1 MIIPPSVSTSA
12 LSYPDLLAQQA
23 GLQPGALAALAAD
36 DSITFAGLLARSSH
50 LAGALHRANVRRGQ
64 RVGLLIGN
72 RIEWLAIALGV
83 MMAGATAVPL
93 STWSTRDELEFL
105 LTDAA
110 IDLLF
115 VDAAFQG
122 RDFVGDVAAISAR
135 GTFGKPVVQL
145 DGEPSLQAMPLSEFL
160 DGVGPLRSVPED
172 IADEDALILYTSGST
187 SKPKGVR
194 LTHRLAVR
202 NGFQIGRRQ
211 GLRAGDRVFLSAPLF
226 WSYGA
231 ANALPAAFGHG
242 AALVLMERFEPVA
255 ALHLIEHRACTA
267 IYTLPAMTNAMVRSA
282 GFSRRQTRTLRT
294 GLTIGTSEDFMNA
307 HDNLGV
313 PDLCNIYGAT
323 ETCGNCTVTPHDW
336 PLEHRRICQGPPLDG
351 QLLRL
356 RDPETQEIVPQGG
369 VGLVEV
375 SGQISPGY
383 TGASAALNSSAFT
396 EDGYYRTGDLGRMNE
411 FGAFVFVGR
420 ETEMIKR
427 QGINVSPAEIEEVM
441 KKHAG
446 VSDCAVVGIPDA
458 DKGELIFAGIVPAG
472 DWHDVQDLDR
482 FCRVHLSKYKIPDV
496 YDLWEA
502 LPLTPTG
509 KLQRKE
515 VKALAQRTLASRRGV
530 TA

>member
-1 MIIPPSVSTSA
+1 MTPPPSVSDTAS
-12 LSYPDLLAQQA
+12 SFPDLLAQQA
-23 GLQPGALAALAAD
+23 RLRPDAWAALTAD
-36 DSITFAGLLARSSH
+36 DGITFAGLLANCRR
-50 LAGALHRANVRRGQ
+50 LAGALHRAGIRRGQ
-64 RVGLLIGN
+64 RVGLLVGN
-72 RIEWLAIALGV
+72 RIDWLTIALGT
-83 MMAGATAVPL
+83 MMTGATTVPL

-105 LTDAA
+105 LGDAA

-115 VDAAFQG
+115 VDAAFKG

-135 GTFGKPVVQL
+135 GGYGKPIVQL
-145 DGEPSLQAMPLSEFL
+145 DGEPSILATQVSEFL
-160 DGVGPLRSVPED
+160 DGAEPLNQMAED
-172 IADEDALILYTSGST
+172 IADTDALILYTSGST

-194 LTHRLAVR
+194 LTHRLVVQ
-202 NGFQIGRRQ
+202 NGFHIGMRQ
-211 GLRAGDRVFLSAPLF
+211 GLKAGDRVFLSAPLF

-255 ALHLIEHRACTA
+255 ALRLIEQRACTA
-267 IYTLPAMTNAMVRSA
+267 IYTLPAMTNAMVRTA
-282 GFSRRQTRTLRT
+282 GFSRAQTRSLRT
-294 GLTIGTSEDFMNA
+294 GLTIGTAEDFMNA
-307 HDNLGV
+307 CENLGV

-323 ETCGNCTVTPHDW
+323 ETCGNCAVTPHDW
-336 PLEHRRICQGPPLDG
+336 PVERRRICQGPPLEG
-351 QLLRL
+351 QTLRL
-356 RDPETQEIVPQGG
+356 RDPETGGIVPQGG

-375 SGQISPGY
+375 KGQISPGY

-396 EDGYYRTGDLGRMNE
+396 EDGYYRTGDLGRIDE
-411 FGAFVFVGR
+411 VGAFVFVGR

-427 QGINVSPAEIEEVM
+427 QGINVSPAEIEEVL

-446 VSDCAVVGIPDA
+446 VADCAVVGIPDA
-458 DKGELIFAGIVPAG
+458 DKGELIFAGIVPAEG
-472 DWHDVQDLDR
+472 RLDLQDLDH
-482 FCRVHLSKYKIPDV
+482 FCRAHLSTYKIPDV

-515 VKALAQRTLASRRGV
+515 VKARAQDSMAARRGV